1 MTSTQLQPGTVIHGT
16 HNDYRIER
24 VLGQGSFGI
33 TYVANVRLKG
43 RLGAIES
50 TAMVAIKEF
59 FLRDVSSPLVTQPVG
74 RTVGLTFRKVFLL
87 FVRPSSPTMRRPT
100 AKVLSRKTVLQ
111 R

>member
-59 FLRDVSSPLVTQPVG
+59 FLRDVSS
-74 RTVGLTFRKVFLL
+74 RNGLRVFSVSDSTLC
-87 FVRPSSPTMRRPT
+87 SDYRRDFLRE
-100 AKVLSRKTVLQ
+100 A
-111 R
+111 